1 MRHMSLGL
9 FSAVFALLGSNTRI
23 LLADEATPGEPA
35 AAEPQLDEHLAPL
48 KPYVGKT
55 WRGEFKNSTKEKPMV
70 DVSRWE
76 VALKGK
82 AVRTL
87 HSVND
92 GVYGGETIIMWDEKQ
107 QALVAFYFTTAGFF
121 TQSTFQFD
129 GPKLVTREEV
139 VGNAQGITAV
149 EAVTELRDD
158 GTMHVK
164 SRYLKGDQE
173 VGGHEITYREAPDA
187 KVVLD

>member
-1 MRHMSLGL
+1 MRRWSFGL
-9 FSAVFALLGSNTRI
+9 LLTVSVLFGVNAR
-23 LLADEATPGEPA
+23 LPLADEATPAESA
-35 AAEPQLDEHLAPL
+35 AAGPQLDEHMAPL
-48 KPYVGKT
+48 KPFVGKT
-55 WRGEFKNSTKEKPMV
+55 WRGEFKNSTKEKPMF

-82 AVRTL
+82 AIRTM

-121 TQSTFQFD
+121 TQSKFQFD